1 MHVLTLRAQP
11 HPRGYTVELISL
23 RNGSPRA
30 NLNACSGC
38 LPREVVY
45 HACTK
50 QSSTWRVAALFLN
63 KVIAL
68 NGTYT
73 EYKTIFMEKKVVRS
87 LYTMEPACLVC
98 RSSEYLT
105 QGCGG
110 LSLSH
115 RWSLIRPHPVRR
127 GKGRKCIVSPFDGAE
142 AARPDLRYTPFSLTK
157 LRRGRAYAT
166 CSQIP
171 PAAAHLVTSRRPP
184 GIPSGLA
191 PLPVFPRRC
200 MWIFHSSLPKT

>member
-1 MHVLTLRAQP
+1 M
-11 HPRGYTVELISL
+11 
-23 RNGSPRA
+23 
-30 NLNACSGC
+30 
-38 LPREVVY
+38 
-45 HACTK
+45 
-50 QSSTWRVAALFLN
+50 
-63 KVIAL
+63 
-68 NGTYT
+68 YT
-73 EYKTIFMEKKVVRS
+73 EYKTIFMEKKVVCS
-87 LYTMEPACLVC
+87 LYTMEPCVPGLSLFRVSHTRLRGPLSLSPLATDPATSPPP
-98 RSSEYLT
+98 RERE
-105 QGCGG
+105 CGG
-110 LSLSH
+110 LSQPLVTDPAAS
-115 RWSLIRPHPVRR
+115 RPP
-127 GKGRKCIVSPFDGAE
+127 GKGRKCIVSLFDGAE

>member
-1 MHVLTLRAQP
+1 
-11 HPRGYTVELISL
+11 
-23 RNGSPRA
+23 
-30 NLNACSGC
+30 
-38 LPREVVY
+38 
-45 HACTK
+45 
-50 QSSTWRVAALFLN
+50 
-63 KVIAL
+63 
-68 NGTYT
+68 
-73 EYKTIFMEKKVVRS
+73 MEKKVVRS
-87 LYTMEPACLVC
+87 LYTMEPAYLVC

-105 QGCGG
+105 QGRGGLSLSSLVTDPAASRLSGERECGG
-110 LSLSH
+110 LSLSLSH
-115 RWSLIRPHPVRR
+115 RWSLIRPHLVRR
-127 GKGRKCIVSPFDGAE
+127 GKGRKCIISPFDGTE

>member
-1 MHVLTLRAQP
+1 MPAWFVALQS
-11 HPRGYTVELISL
+11 ISHKAAVASL
-23 RNGSPRA
+23 SLSPLVTYPAASRPP
-30 NLNACSGC
+30 GE
-38 LPREVVY
+38 RE
-45 HACTK
+45 
-50 QSSTWRVAALFLN
+50 
-63 KVIAL
+63 
-68 NGTYT
+68 
-73 EYKTIFMEKKVVRS
+73 
-87 LYTMEPACLVC
+87 
-98 RSSEYLT
+98 
-105 QGCGG
+105 CGG

-115 RWSLIRPHPVRR
+115 RWSLVRPHPVRR

-166 CSQIP
+166 CLLPQYEQIS

>member
-1 MHVLTLRAQP
+1 
-11 HPRGYTVELISL
+11 
-23 RNGSPRA
+23 
-30 NLNACSGC
+30 
-38 LPREVVY
+38 
-45 HACTK
+45 
-50 QSSTWRVAALFLN
+50 
-63 KVIAL
+63 
-68 NGTYT
+68 
-73 EYKTIFMEKKVVRS
+73 MEKKVVCSTIYNGAS
-87 LYTMEPACLVC
+87 LPGLSLFRVSHTRLRWPLSLSPLVTDSAAS
-98 RSSEYLT
+98 RPPGERE
-105 QGCGG
+105 CGG

-127 GKGRKCIVSPFDGAE
+127 GKGRKCIVSPFDGTE
-142 AARPDLRYTPFSLTK
+142 AACPDLWYTLFSLTK
-157 LRRGRAYAT
+157 LWRGRAYAT

>member
-1 MHVLTLRAQP
+1 M
-11 HPRGYTVELISL
+11 
-23 RNGSPRA
+23 
-30 NLNACSGC
+30 
-38 LPREVVY
+38 
-45 HACTK
+45 
-50 QSSTWRVAALFLN
+50 LFLN
-63 KVIAL
+63 KVKAL

-73 EYKTIFMEKKVVRS
+73 EYKTIFMEKKVVCS
-87 LYTMEPACLVC
+87 LYTMEPACPVC

-115 RWSLIRPHPVRR
+115 CWSLIRPHPVHR
-127 GKGRKCIVSPFDGAE
+127 GKGRKCIISPFDGAE
-142 AARPDLRYTPFSLTK
+142 AACPDLQYTPFSLTK
-157 LRRGRAYAT
+157 LWRGRAYAT
-166 CSQIP
+166 CSQIL

>member
-1 MHVLTLRAQP
+1 M
-11 HPRGYTVELISL
+11 
-23 RNGSPRA
+23 
-30 NLNACSGC
+30 
-38 LPREVVY
+38 
-45 HACTK
+45 
-50 QSSTWRVAALFLN
+50 
-63 KVIAL
+63 
-68 NGTYT
+68 YT

-127 GKGRKCIVSPFDGAE
+127 GKGRKCIISPFDGAE
-142 AARPDLRYTPFSLTK
+142 AARPDLRYTSFSLTK
-157 LRRGRAYAT
+157 LRHGRAYAT
-166 CSQIP
+166 FSPPQYGHIP

>member
-1 MHVLTLRAQP
+1 MSLFRVSHTRLRWP
-11 HPRGYTVELISL
+11 LSL
-23 RNGSPRA
+23 SPLVTDPAASRPP
-30 NLNACSGC
+30 GE
-38 LPREVVY
+38 RE
-45 HACTK
+45 
-50 QSSTWRVAALFLN
+50 
-63 KVIAL
+63 
-68 NGTYT
+68 
-73 EYKTIFMEKKVVRS
+73 
-87 LYTMEPACLVC
+87 
-98 RSSEYLT
+98 
-105 QGCGG
+105 CGG

-157 LRRGRAYAT
+157 LRRCRAYAT
-166 CSQIP
+166 CSLPQYGQIP

-200 MWIFHSSLPKT
+200 MWKILHVDLP

>member
-1 MHVLTLRAQP
+1 MARTQNIKRFL
-11 HPRGYTVELISL
+11 
-23 RNGSPRA
+23 
-30 NLNACSGC
+30 
-38 LPREVVY
+38 
-45 HACTK
+45 
-50 QSSTWRVAALFLN
+50 WR
-63 KVIAL
+63 
-68 NGTYT
+68 
-73 EYKTIFMEKKVVRS
+73 KVVRS

-98 RSSEYLT
+98 RSLEYLT

-166 CSQIP
+166 YSQIL
-171 PAAAHLVTSRRPP
+171 PAAAHLVTSRRPL

-191 PLPVFPRRC
+191 PLPVFPCRC

>member
-1 MHVLTLRAQP
+1 MARTQNIKRFLWRK
-11 HPRGYTVELISL
+11 R
-23 RNGSPRA
+23 
-30 NLNACSGC
+30 
-38 LPREVVY
+38 
-45 HACTK
+45 
-50 QSSTWRVAALFLN
+50 SSAP
-63 KVIAL
+63 
-68 NGTYT
+68 
-73 EYKTIFMEKKVVRS
+73 

-98 RSSEYLT
+98 LSSEYLI

-110 LSLSH
+110 LALSH

-127 GKGRKCIVSPFDGAE
+127 GKGRKCIVSPFDGTE
-142 AARPDLRYTPFSLTK
+142 AARPDMRYTPFSLTK

-191 PLPVFPRRC
+191 PLSVFPRRC

>member
-1 MHVLTLRAQP
+1 
-11 HPRGYTVELISL
+11 
-23 RNGSPRA
+23 
-30 NLNACSGC
+30 
-38 LPREVVY
+38 
-45 HACTK
+45 
-50 QSSTWRVAALFLN
+50 
-63 KVIAL
+63 
-68 NGTYT
+68 
-73 EYKTIFMEKKVVRS
+73 MEKKVVRS
-87 LYTMEPACLVC
+87 TIYNGACLPGLSLFRVSHT
-98 RSSEYLT
+98 RLRWPLS
-105 QGCGG
+105 

-115 RWSLIRPHPVRR
+115 RWSLIRPHLVHRR
-127 GKGRKCIVSPFDGAE
+127 KGRKCIVSLFDGTE
-142 AARPDLRYTPFSLTK
+142 AARSDLWYTPFSLTK

>member
-1 MHVLTLRAQP
+1 
-11 HPRGYTVELISL
+11 
-23 RNGSPRA
+23 
-30 NLNACSGC
+30 
-38 LPREVVY
+38 
-45 HACTK
+45 
-50 QSSTWRVAALFLN
+50 
-63 KVIAL
+63 
-68 NGTYT
+68 
-73 EYKTIFMEKKVVRS
+73 MEKKVVCS

-105 QGCGG
+105 QGCGRLS

-142 AARPDLRYTPFSLTK
+142 AARPDLRYTSFSLTK
-157 LRRGRAYAT
+157 LRRGRAHAT

-184 GIPSGLA
+184 SIPSGLA
-191 PLPVFPRRC
+191 PLPVFQRRC